1 MPLSPACDFCK
12 KELKDLGGLLFSPP
26 TSRGETKEHHVCRTC
41 YKEILK
47 ITRLKIAEIE
57 DVLSLGPAWLNY
69 TRKVKRRK
77 KSING

>member
-1 MPLSPACDFCK
+1 MSINPHCDFCK
-12 KELKDLGGLLFSPP
+12 KELKQFGALLFSPP
-26 TSRGETKEHHVCRTC
+26 NKKGVTKKLHVCTHC

-69 TRKVKRRK
+69 TRKIKR
-77 KSING
+77 KS

>member
-1 MPLSPACDFCK
+1 MTISAQCNFCK
-12 KELKDLGGLLFSPP
+12 KELKDFGGLLFSPP
-26 TSRGETKEHHVCRTC
+26 TSRGETKKHHLCGKC

-69 TRKVKRRK
+69 TRKVKRK
-77 KSING
+77 KR